1 MLAFLREITVTCF
14 FCSYIVVLLI
24 ELSRL
29 WRRVPGRGLL
39 VILSTCLGL
48 FAHSSYLVMRA
59 SQSHAEDL
67 GILASWLDWSLIL
80 SFILGVTF
88 LIFFIRRPDTIV
100 GFFFL
105 PAILILITV
114 AIFSRDI
121 PPFSRTEATQLWTQ
135 LHAIP
140 MMLGSLGVLLGFLT
154 GCMYLMQSKR
164 LKKKR
169 AGSGLRLPNLES
181 LNRVN
186 RRCLI
191 LSTISV
197 AGGLTAGIAMNLNRT
212 GQIGLMDRTVSLSF
226 LLLIWLV
233 MTTFFEFYYSPSSH
247 SRKAI
252 YMTFASL
259 GFLILALVGA
269 LSTSHGGVN
278 RETSRKVVPSDK
290 QLIFLYEEADR
301 GHSHGGMQ

>member
-48 FAHSSYLVMRA
+48 FAHFSYLVMRA

-114 AIFSRDI
+114 DPVLHVLMLVLLMQLLNLMSL
-121 PPFSRTEATQLWTQ
+121 TEAN
-135 LHAIP
+135 
-140 MMLGSLGVLLGFLT
+140 V
-154 GCMYLMQSKR
+154 
-164 LKKKR
+164 
-169 AGSGLRLPNLES
+169 
-181 LNRVN
+181 
-186 RRCLI
+186 
-191 LSTISV
+191 
-197 AGGLTAGIAMNLNRT
+197 
-212 GQIGLMDRTVSLSF
+212 
-226 LLLIWLV
+226 
-233 MTTFFEFYYSPSSH
+233 
-247 SRKAI
+247 
-252 YMTFASL
+252 
-259 GFLILALVGA
+259 FLI
-269 LSTSHGGVN
+269 T
-278 RETSRKVVPSDK
+278 
-290 QLIFLYEEADR
+290 Q
-301 GHSHGGMQ
+301 